1 MIVQNKN
8 RKPNRLKNYDYS
20 RVGAYFITICVHNR
34 ECLLGYLKNEE
45 MILLDVGRIANDFW
59 LQIPNHFPGVELG
72 EFIVMPNH
80 IHGIIIINQ
89 IPGNND
95 KRNTG
100 GTGNIAG
107 INVGNAVVG
116 NAYMRSLQQQRT
128 IPETDRTKMLIP
140 KIVQQYKAAVSRD
153 YHQLNPGQPFCWQKS
168 YYDHIIRDQAS
179 FERISHYIIDNPLK
193 WAGDIINL
201 TSSEEDQ
208 IKHFKQLFTNN

>member
-116 NAYMRSLQQQRT
+116 NAYMV
-128 IPETDRTKMLIP
+128 P
-140 KIVQQYKAAVSRD
+140 
-153 YHQLNPGQPFCWQKS
+153 
-168 YYDHIIRDQAS
+168 
-179 FERISHYIIDNPLK
+179 
-193 WAGDIINL
+193 
-201 TSSEEDQ
+201 
-208 IKHFKQLFTNN
+208 